1 MLKNKINKSRF
12 YAIITLIF
20 LTTITLISFQNVSAH
35 SPSDLNLTYDIDT
48 QKLNVTISHQV
59 ANPDSHYIYSIEII
73 KNGNI
78 IKTHNYDNQPD
89 TASFTYTY
97 DVNATIGD
105 IIEVSTFCN
114 QGGTRNKQITVG
126 SEDSS
131 STPGFG
137 VLILLCSIIA
147 LIFLKKEKM
156 GGFR

>member
-1 MLKNKINKSRF
+1 MVLLLFVGCNGTPPVNHVPTINS
-12 YAIITLIF
+12 TP
-20 LTTITLISFQNVSAH
+20 TITATVGAL
-35 SPSDLNLTYDIDT
+35 
-48 QKLNVTISHQV
+48 
-59 ANPDSHYIYSIEII
+59 
-73 KNGNI
+73 
-78 IKTHNYDNQPD
+78 
-89 TASFTYTY
+89 YTY

-147 LIFLKKEKM
+147 LMFLKKEKM